1 MRKILFFI
9 IIFLISPLFASN
21 PDKNKECSSDIVK
34 IEFNFPGAGSL
45 SCEVIKS
52 DYIKIYINPEID
64 DSINPSPWFA
74 IRKSE
79 HSKSIKLELDY
90 KNYKH
95 RYYPKLSK
103 DKKKWTK
110 IDEIFISKKEDG
122 KIVIIDFLPSNQKEY
137 VASQELITDFWY
149 DEWYN
154 ELESSGRVK
163 REIIGFSVLRNPIHM
178 FFAEKNTNN
187 PYILVLGRQHPPE
200 VTGALAMKSFINELL
215 TENFLT
221 DSFLDRYNILFVPLM
236 NPDGVMNGFWRY
248 NANKKDL
255 NRDWG
260 NFTQPETNAVYKKLT
275 KLSNKK
281 LVLFIDFHSTFKN
294 IFYISD
300 VLEDSSMKH
309 FLRDWL
315 GDSRDSLSEINY
327 SYEII
332 NSLNKDNGVSKNYI
346 YNKYKGIHTNV
357 IRPFNVYGP
366 GMNQNDYRIFPNFIS
381 NILNKKQIK
390 I

>member
-9 IIFLISPLFASN
+9 IIFFISPLFASN
-21 PDKNKECSSDIVK
+21 LNKNKECSSDIVK

-260 NFTQPETNAVYKKLT
+260 NFTQPETDAVYKKLT

-346 YNKYKGIHTNV
+346 YNKYKIPSVTYEVSDNENRNIIQQSSSVLATNL
-357 IRPFNVYGP
+357 
-366 GMNQNDYRIFPNFIS
+366 MK
-381 NILNKKQIK
+381 LLLK
-390 I
+390 IE

>member
-9 IIFLISPLFASN
+9 IIFFISPLFASN

-260 NFTQPETNAVYKKLT
+260 IFTQPETDAVYKKLI

-346 YNKYKGIHTNV
+346 YNKYKIPSVTYEVSDNENRNIIQQSSSVLATNL
-357 IRPFNVYGP
+357 
-366 GMNQNDYRIFPNFIS
+366 MK
-381 NILNKKQIK
+381 LLLK
-390 I
+390 IE

>member
-9 IIFLISPLFASN
+9 IIFFISPLFASN

-260 NFTQPETNAVYKKLT
+260 NFTQPETDAVYKKLI

-332 NSLNKDNGVSKNYI
+332 NSLNKNNGVSKNYI
-346 YNKYKGIHTNV
+346 YNKYKIPSVTYEVSDNENRNIIQQSSSVLATNL
-357 IRPFNVYGP
+357 
-366 GMNQNDYRIFPNFIS
+366 MK
-381 NILNKKQIK
+381 LLLK
-390 I
+390 IE

>member
-9 IIFLISPLFASN
+9 IIFFISPLFASN

-260 NFTQPETNAVYKKLT
+260 NFTQPETDAVYKKLT

-346 YNKYKGIHTNV
+346 YNKYKIPSVTYEVSDNENRNIIQQSSSVLATNL
-357 IRPFNVYGP
+357 
-366 GMNQNDYRIFPNFIS
+366 MK
-381 NILNKKQIK
+381 LLLK
-390 I
+390 IE

>member
-9 IIFLISPLFASN
+9 IIFFISPLFASN
-21 PDKNKECSSDIVK
+21 LDKNKECSSDIVK

-200 VTGALAMKSFINELL
+200 VTGALAMKSFINKLL

-260 NFTQPETNAVYKKLT
+260 NFTQPETDAVYKKLT

-346 YNKYKGIHTNV
+346 YNKYKIPSVTYEVSDNENRNIIQQSSSVLATNL
-357 IRPFNVYGP
+357 
-366 GMNQNDYRIFPNFIS
+366 MK
-381 NILNKKQIK
+381 LLLK
-390 I
+390 IE

>member
-9 IIFLISPLFASN
+9 IIFFISPLFASN

-163 REIIGFSVLRNPIHM
+163 REIIGFSVLRNPIHI

-187 PYILVLGRQHPPE
+187 PYILILGRQHPPE

-260 NFTQPETNAVYKKLT
+260 NFTQPETDAVYKKLT

-300 VLEDSSMKH
+300 VLEDSSMKY

-346 YNKYKGIHTNV
+346 YNKYKIPSVTYEVSDNEN
-357 IRPFNVYGP
+357 R
-366 GMNQNDYRIFPNFIS
+366 
-381 NILNKKQIK
+381 NIIQQSSSVLAKNLMKLLLK
-390 I
+390 IE

>member
-9 IIFLISPLFASN
+9 IIFFISPLFASN

-260 NFTQPETNAVYKKLT
+260 NFTQPETDAVYKKLI

-346 YNKYKGIHTNV
+346 YNKYKIPSVTYEVSDNEN
-357 IRPFNVYGP
+357 R
-366 GMNQNDYRIFPNFIS
+366 
-381 NILNKKQIK
+381 NIIQQSSSVLAKNLMKLLLK
-390 I
+390 IE

>member
-9 IIFLISPLFASN
+9 IIFFISPLFASN
-21 PDKNKECSSDIVK
+21 PNKNIECSSDIVK

-110 IDEIFISKKEDG
+110 IDEIFISKKDGG

-163 REIIGFSVLRNPIHM
+163 REIIGFSVLRNPIPM

-187 PYILVLGRQHPPE
+187 PYILILGRQHPPE
-200 VTGALAMKSFINELL
+200 VTGAFAMKGFINQLL
-215 TENFLT
+215 TVNSLT

-260 NFTQPETNAVYKKLT
+260 NFTQPETDAVYKKLT

-294 IFYISD
+294 IFYTSD
-300 VLEDSSMKH
+300 VLEDSSMKY

-346 YNKYKGIHTNV
+346 YNKYKIPSVTYEVSDNENRNIIQQSSSVLATNL
-357 IRPFNVYGP
+357 
-366 GMNQNDYRIFPNFIS
+366 MK
-381 NILNKKQIK
+381 LLLK
-390 I
+390 IE

>member
-9 IIFLISPLFASN
+9 IIFFISPLFASN
-21 PDKNKECSSDIVK
+21 PGKNKECSSDIVK

-95 RYYPKLSK
+95 RYHPKLSK

-260 NFTQPETNAVYKKLT
+260 NFTQPETDAVYKKLT

-346 YNKYKGIHTNV
+346 YNKYKIPSVTYEVSDNENRNIIQQSSSVLATNL
-357 IRPFNVYGP
+357 
-366 GMNQNDYRIFPNFIS
+366 MK
-381 NILNKKQIK
+381 LLLK
-390 I
+390 IE

>member
-260 NFTQPETNAVYKKLT
+260 NFTQPETDAVYKKLI

-346 YNKYKGIHTNV
+346 YNEYKIPSVTYEVSDNENRNIIQQSSSVLATNL
-357 IRPFNVYGP
+357 
-366 GMNQNDYRIFPNFIS
+366 MK
-381 NILNKKQIK
+381 LLLK
-390 I
+390 IE

>member
-9 IIFLISPLFASN
+9 IIFFISPLFASN
-21 PDKNKECSSDIVK
+21 PNKNKECSSDIVK

-110 IDEIFISKKEDG
+110 IDEIFISKKEGG

-137 VASQELITDFWY
+137 VASQELVTDFWY

-163 REIIGFSVLRNPIHM
+163 REIIGFSVLRNPIPM

-187 PYILVLGRQHPPE
+187 PYILILGRQHPPE
-200 VTGALAMKSFINELL
+200 VTGAFAMKGFINQLL
-215 TENFLT
+215 TVNSLT

-260 NFTQPETNAVYKKLT
+260 NFTQPETDAVYKKLT

-294 IFYISD
+294 IFYTSD
-300 VLEDSSMKH
+300 VLEDSSMKF

-346 YNKYKGIHTNV
+346 YNKYKIPSVTYEVSDNENRNIIQQSSSVLATNL
-357 IRPFNVYGP
+357 
-366 GMNQNDYRIFPNFIS
+366 MK
-381 NILNKKQIK
+381 LLLK
-390 I
+390 IE

>member
-9 IIFLISPLFASN
+9 IIFFISPLFASN
-21 PDKNKECSSDIVK
+21 PNKNKECSSDIVK

-110 IDEIFISKKEDG
+110 IDEIFISKKEGG

-260 NFTQPETNAVYKKLT
+260 NFTQPETDAVYKKLT

-300 VLEDSSMKH
+300 VLEDSSMKY

-346 YNKYKGIHTNV
+346 YNKYKIPSVTYEVSDNENRNIIQQSSSVLATNL
-357 IRPFNVYGP
+357 
-366 GMNQNDYRIFPNFIS
+366 MK
-381 NILNKKQIK
+381 LLLK
-390 I
+390 IE

>member
-9 IIFLISPLFASN
+9 IIFFISPLFASN
-21 PDKNKECSSDIVK
+21 LNKNKECSSDIVK

-95 RYYPKLSK
+95 RYHPKLSK

-163 REIIGFSVLRNPIHM
+163 REIIGFSVLKNPIHM

-260 NFTQPETNAVYKKLT
+260 NFTQPETDAVYKKLT

-346 YNKYKGIHTNV
+346 YNKYKIPSVTYEVSDNENRNIIQQSSSVLATNL
-357 IRPFNVYGP
+357 
-366 GMNQNDYRIFPNFIS
+366 MK
-381 NILNKKQIK
+381 LLLK
-390 I
+390 IE

>member
-9 IIFLISPLFASN
+9 IIFFISPLFASN
-21 PDKNKECSSDIVK
+21 PNKNKECSSDIVK

-110 IDEIFISKKEDG
+110 IDEIFISKKEGG

-163 REIIGFSVLRNPIHM
+163 REIIGFSVLRNPIPM

-187 PYILVLGRQHPPE
+187 PYILILGRQHPPE
-200 VTGALAMKSFINELL
+200 VTGAFAMKGFINQLL
-215 TENFLT
+215 TVNSLT

-260 NFTQPETNAVYKKLT
+260 NFTQPETDAVYKKLT

-294 IFYISD
+294 IFYTSD
-300 VLEDSSMKH
+300 VLEDSSMKF

-346 YNKYKGIHTNV
+346 YNKYKIPSVTYEVSDNENRNIIQQSSSVLATNL
-357 IRPFNVYGP
+357 
-366 GMNQNDYRIFPNFIS
+366 MK
-381 NILNKKQIK
+381 LLLK
-390 I
+390 IE

>member
-9 IIFLISPLFASN
+9 IIFFISPLFASN
-21 PDKNKECSSDIVK
+21 LNKNKECSSDIVK

-95 RYYPKLSK
+95 RYHPKLSK

-137 VASQELITDFWY
+137 LASQELITDFWY

-163 REIIGFSVLRNPIHM
+163 REIIGFSVLKNPIHM

-260 NFTQPETNAVYKKLT
+260 NFTQPETDAVYKKLI

-300 VLEDSSMKH
+300 VLEDSSMKL

-346 YNKYKGIHTNV
+346 YNKYKIPSVTYEVSDNENRNIIQQSSSVLATNL
-357 IRPFNVYGP
+357 
-366 GMNQNDYRIFPNFIS
+366 MK
-381 NILNKKQIK
+381 LLLK
-390 I
+390 IE

>member
-9 IIFLISPLFASN
+9 IIFFISPLFASN
-21 PDKNKECSSDIVK
+21 PGKNKECSSDIVK

-95 RYYPKLSK
+95 RYHPKLSK

-137 VASQELITDFWY
+137 LASQELITDFWY

-163 REIIGFSVLRNPIHM
+163 REIIGFSVLKNPIHM

-260 NFTQPETNAVYKKLT
+260 NFTQPETDAVYKKLI

-300 VLEDSSMKH
+300 VLEDTSMKH

-346 YNKYKGIHTNV
+346 YNKYKIPSVTYEVSDNENRNIIQQSSSVLATNL
-357 IRPFNVYGP
+357 
-366 GMNQNDYRIFPNFIS
+366 MK
-381 NILNKKQIK
+381 LLLK
-390 I
+390 IE

>member
-9 IIFLISPLFASN
+9 IIFSISPLFASN
-21 PDKNKECSSDIVK
+21 LDKNKECSSDIVK

-163 REIIGFSVLRNPIHM
+163 REIIGFSVLRNPIPM

-187 PYILVLGRQHPPE
+187 PYILILGRQHPPE
-200 VTGALAMKSFINELL
+200 VTGAFAMKGFINQLL
-215 TENFLT
+215 TVNSLT

-260 NFTQPETNAVYKKLT
+260 NFTQPETDAVYEKLI

-346 YNKYKGIHTNV
+346 YNKYKIPSVTYEVSDNENRNIIQQSSSVLATNL
-357 IRPFNVYGP
+357 
-366 GMNQNDYRIFPNFIS
+366 MK
-381 NILNKKQIK
+381 LLLK
-390 I
+390 IE

>member
-9 IIFLISPLFASN
+9 IIFFISPLFASN

-221 DSFLDRYNILFVPLM
+221 DSFLNRYNILFVPLM

-260 NFTQPETNAVYKKLT
+260 NFTQPETDAVYKKLI

-346 YNKYKGIHTNV
+346 YNKYKIPSVTYEVSDNENRNIIQQSSSVLATNL
-357 IRPFNVYGP
+357 
-366 GMNQNDYRIFPNFIS
+366 MK
-381 NILNKKQIK
+381 LLLK
-390 I
+390 IE

>member
-9 IIFLISPLFASN
+9 IIFFIGPLFASN
-21 PDKNKECSSDIVK
+21 QNKNKECSSDIVK

-110 IDEIFISKKEDG
+110 IDEIFISKKEGG

-137 VASQELITDFWY
+137 VASQELVTDFWY
-149 DEWYN
+149 NEWYN

-163 REIIGFSVLRNPIHM
+163 REIIGFSVLRNPIPM

-187 PYILVLGRQHPPE
+187 PYILILGRQHPPE
-200 VTGALAMKSFINELL
+200 VTGAFAMKGFINQLL
-215 TENFLT
+215 TVNSLT

-260 NFTQPETNAVYKKLT
+260 NFTQPETDAVYKKLT
-275 KLSNKK
+275 KLGNKK

-300 VLEDSSMKH
+300 VLEDSSMKY

-346 YNKYKGIHTNV
+346 YNKYKIPSVTYEVSDNENRNIIQQSSSVLATNL
-357 IRPFNVYGP
+357 
-366 GMNQNDYRIFPNFIS
+366 MK
-381 NILNKKQIK
+381 LLLK
-390 I
+390 IE

>member
-9 IIFLISPLFASN
+9 IIFFISPLFASN
-21 PDKNKECSSDIVK
+21 LDKNKECSSDIVK

-187 PYILVLGRQHPPE
+187 PYILILGRQHPPE
-200 VTGALAMKSFINELL
+200 VTGALAMKSFINKLL

-260 NFTQPETNAVYKKLT
+260 NFTQPETDAVYKKLI

-346 YNKYKGIHTNV
+346 YNKYKIPSVTYEVSDNENRNIIQQSSSVLATNL
-357 IRPFNVYGP
+357 
-366 GMNQNDYRIFPNFIS
+366 MK
-381 NILNKKQIK
+381 LLLK
-390 I
+390 IE